1 MIPIAVNT
9 QTSSL
14 CLQVLYQSPSSS
26 LTLFLLSFSSFAS
39 ALLDSLPPLLCIT
52 PLRKVMVPVE
62 CESIQPFVGIIV
74 RMRHKIAG
82 CQDLANFEDPVIA
95 GIAIQFYT
103 EANHSA

>member
-1 MIPIAVNT
+1 MDDPIAVNM

-14 CLQVLYQSPSSS
+14 CLQVLYQSPSS
-26 LTLFLLSFSSFAS
+26 
-39 ALLDSLPPLLCIT
+39 